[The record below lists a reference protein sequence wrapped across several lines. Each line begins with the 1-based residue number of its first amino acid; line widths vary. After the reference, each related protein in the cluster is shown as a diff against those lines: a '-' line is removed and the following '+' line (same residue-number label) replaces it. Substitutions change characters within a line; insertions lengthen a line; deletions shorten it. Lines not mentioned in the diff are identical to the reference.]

1 MLARRPAVS
10 FAHKEKLSYEQ
21 RCYESTRVREKYS
34 DRFPVIVERDSNSDV
49 PAIDKCAQPP
59 RTQDATHTLATR
71 CMHVL
76 QTRAGRTL
84 PTRPDAI
91 RRLST
96 LTRSRIHR
104 CKYLI
109 PHDMTMGQLVYVLR
123 KRISVPAEQAIF
135 VFVGNTLPPASALVS
150 NVVCCRF

>member
-49 PAIDKCAQPP
+49 PAIDKCAQTP
-59 RTQDATHTLATR
+59 RTQDATHTLTIR
-71 CMHVL
+71 CMHIL
-76 QTRAGRTL
+76 QMRAGHTL
-84 PTRPDAI
+84 PTPARCYPQAI
-91 RRLST
+91 HAS
-96 LTRSRIHR
+96 RSRIHR

-150 NVVCCRF
+150 NVVCCRI